1 VRMREIPC
9 CLSHHQL
16 EVDVSDLPNFAAP
29 IQIHA
34 VAREIKKLLAYENQ
48 AKEGFAKTVYQ
59 SNCSYGTSM
68 KP

>member
-1 VRMREIPC
+1 MTEISC

-16 EVDVSDLPNFAAP
+16 VVDVSGIPNFAPP
-29 IQIHA
+29 IEIHA

-48 AKEGFAKTVYQ
+48 AKEGFTKTVYQ